1 MEVMAGGNEEEE
13 ILLEEF
19 VEGDKEDDKEG

>member
-13 ILLEEF
+13 ILLEEV
-19 VEGDKEDDKEG
+19 VEGDKGDDKEG